1 MEVGILSRVRIEN
14 LLGCGLMLI
23 FFAASIM
30 SVSAADDENVLKL
43 GIQINEFKLMN
54 SLVRPWYDSA
64 NFFSL
69 TNTPLVIYR
78 PDLDIAPGLAS
89 SWEIAP
95 DGKSIK
101 FSLVENA
108 TWSDGK
114 PVTAEDVAFSF
125 DYWKKNKLYS
135 QGYWYDAYLDHSDII
150 DNHTVNVFFNE
161 PVAVASLTTE
171 IATTSIIPKHIWE
184 MVENTKEYDGPDGM
198 VGCGPFIFEKFDKD
212 AQVVYLKANS
222 NYFSGKPAV
231 GEIEWH
237 YYRTQDA
244 LILALKK
251 GDIDAQ
257 LEYYN
262 PVPGVYAADLIKPE
276 NVELVT
282 VPDIGVPLHLVFGLR
297 EYPTNVKEFRQA
309 ISYAIDY
316 QALVDMIAAGYGDV
330 PGKGY
335 CVPQLPGYNPNLPKL
350 EHNIT
355 KANELLNSSGFVDKT
370 GDGFRDAPNGAELKI
385 PIDVDSSKPQQVRA
399 AEIINLEL
407 QKVGLNTFVESLSP
421 DIASQKLWTDR
432 DYCIFISKSTPYGNL
447 VSDSAASYYVDIPG
461 MYGTSTDQ
469 KIIDLVEKA
478 MYSRDQEELLQ
489 TRSAIQE
496 YVAENLPMIALIWG
510 DAIYPVRTDRWEG
523 WTPMY
528 GYGPVNY
535 WSWFSLR
542 PVGK

>member
-1 MEVGILSRVRIEN
+1 MSRVRIEN

-184 MVENTKEYDGPDGM
+184 MVENPKEYDGPDGM
-198 VGCGPFIFEKFDKD
+198 VGCGPFVFEKFDKD

-231 GEIEWH
+231 DEIEWH
-237 YYRTQDA
+237 SC
-244 LILALKK
+244 
-251 GDIDAQ
+251 
-257 LEYYN
+257 
-262 PVPGVYAADLIKPE
+262 
-276 NVELVT
+276 
-282 VPDIGVPLHLVFGLR
+282 VFG
-297 EYPTNVKEFRQA
+297 
-309 ISYAIDY
+309 
-316 QALVDMIAAGYGDV
+316 
-330 PGKGY
+330 
-335 CVPQLPGYNPNLPKL
+335 
-350 EHNIT
+350 
-355 KANELLNSSGFVDKT
+355 
-370 GDGFRDAPNGAELKI
+370 
-385 PIDVDSSKPQQVRA
+385 
-399 AEIINLEL
+399 
-407 QKVGLNTFVESLSP
+407 
-421 DIASQKLWTDR
+421 
-432 DYCIFISKSTPYGNL
+432 
-447 VSDSAASYYVDIPG
+447 
-461 MYGTSTDQ
+461 
-469 KIIDLVEKA
+469 
-478 MYSRDQEELLQ
+478 
-489 TRSAIQE
+489 
-496 YVAENLPMIALIWG
+496 
-510 DAIYPVRTDRWEG
+510 
-523 WTPMY
+523 
-528 GYGPVNY
+528 
-535 WSWFSLR
+535 
-542 PVGK
+542 